1 MEELATDCVY
11 AACRRVKRNFRLT
24 STTDYK
30 RVRRFGRSFAHPL
43 LVLVVLKNDLDKS
56 RFAVTASRAVGKAV
70 QRNRVKRLLR
80 EAVRSLVSSITPGW
94 DVILIARRPVVD
106 TDLLAI
112 QSALVQLLQ
121 RSKLLLEDVSKNGST

>member
-1 MEELATDCVY
+1 LEELATDYVY
-11 AACRRVKRNFRLT
+11 AACIRVKRSFRLT

-30 RVRRFGRSFAHPL
+30 RVRRFGWSFAHPL

-80 EAVRSLVSSITPGW
+80 EAVRPLVASITPGW
-94 DVILIARRPVVD
+94 DVILIARKPVVD